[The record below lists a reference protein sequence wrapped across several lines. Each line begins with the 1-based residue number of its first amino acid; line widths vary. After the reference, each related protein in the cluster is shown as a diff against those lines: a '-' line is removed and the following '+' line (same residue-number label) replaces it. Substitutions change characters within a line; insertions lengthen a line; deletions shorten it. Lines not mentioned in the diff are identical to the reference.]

1 MRCRIGQHS
10 KWDKGPID
18 CSAIGRSLPSER
30 ILELRSVEEIR
41 EALDRLLR
49 LVLIC
54 PATRA
59 STFGSALRYY
69 SNVIPSARFR
79 FAVFL
84 IFALLFPLQH
94 SAGAYSL
101 LTHEQLIDLTWKQS
115 VVPLLL
121 SRYPTLTP
129 AQLEHA
135 RAYAYGGCV
144 IQDIGYYPF
153 GDASFSNL
161 THYVRSGDLVV
172 NLFRNAGNADE
183 LAFAVGAL
191 SHYIG
196 DTIGHA
202 QATNLAVP
210 VEFPKLGVKYGPVV
224 NYAEGE
230 RQHVQTEFAFDINE
244 VAHNRVA
251 PVHYLRHVGLEVPT
265 RQLALAFYQTYGLGE
280 DFSGTRGRRV
290 NVGGYRFAVRAFIP
304 RIAYA
309 VTILHRK
316 HEPVDLPT
324 PELAEIKRQIAS
336 VAADNNWDQYRRRAG
351 IGTYSL
357 AGLLLVL
364 PKIGP
369 LKLVAVQGPTSD
381 TEAQYMHSVASSTS
395 ALRHVLARFTPPPAT
410 RPTASLAAASD
421 IHSKPPANHPLPTR
435 PGARQDVPRESND
448 PRHPLPNRDLDTGD
462 VVKPG
467 GYPLTDSTY
476 ADLLHRLV
484 SQPTQPIPPALKED
498 VQAYYANPDSPIT
511 TKKNPQRWA
520 EVQTDLAKLANV
532 PTSTEPIPYAMYGD
546 DLEANP

>member
-1 MRCRIGQHS
+1 MGIACGSGNVYGALSPR
-10 KWDKGPID
+10 P
-18 CSAIGRSLPSER
+18 SAVHIPSHAEVGECLTRSLPINSGWGKGVWWPGAR
-30 ILELRSVEEIR
+30 SAFVLLIL
-41 EALDRLLR
+41 LL
-49 LVLIC
+49 C
-54 PATRA
+54 PWN
-59 STFGSALRYY
+59 Y
-69 SNVIPSARFR
+69 SAR
-79 FAVFL
+79 
-84 IFALLFPLQH
+84 
-94 SAGAYSL
+94 AYSL
-101 LTHEQLIDLTWKQS
+101 LTHEQLIDLTWKDS
-115 VVPLLL
+115 IVPLLL

-161 THYVRSGDLVV
+161 THYVRSGDFVV

-196 DTIGHA
+196 DTVGHA

-210 VEFPKLGVKYGPVV
+210 IEFPKLGAKYGRVV

-230 RQHVQTEFAFDINE
+230 RQHVRTEFAFDINE
-244 VAHNRVA
+244 IAHHRMA
-251 PVHYLRHVGLEVPT
+251 PAHYLSHIGLEVPT

-309 VTILHRK
+309 VTILNRR
-316 HEPVDLPT
+316 HEPADPMT
-324 PELAEIKRQIAS
+324 PEEAEIQKQIAI
-336 VAADNNWDQYRRRAG
+336 VAAENDWDKYRRKAG

-357 AGLLLVL
+357 AGLLLIL

-369 LKLVAVQGPTSD
+369 LQLAAVKGPTSG
-381 TEAQYMHSVASSTS
+381 TEGLYLHSVSRSVVS
-395 ALRHVLARFTPPPAT
+395 LRQVLSRFTPPPST
-410 RPTASLAAASD
+410 RSSASSAAAQDTHSD
-421 IHSKPPANHPLPTR
+421 PSPSQALPAKS
-435 PGARQDVPRESND
+435 GAKQDVPRESRD
-448 PRHPLPNRDLDTGD
+448 PRHPLPNRDLDTGS

-476 ADLLHRLV
+476 ADLLHRLAL
-484 SQPTQPIPPALKED
+484 QPTQAIPPAIKED
-498 VQAYYANPDSPIT
+498 IQAYYANPDSPIV
-511 TKKNPQRWA
+511 TKKDPQRWA
-520 EVQTDLAKLANV
+520 QVQADLLTLQGM
-532 PTSTEPIPYAMYGD
+532 PTSTEPAPFATYGD
-546 DLEANP
+546 DSER